1 MRSPV
6 GDGRRVLDRFL
17 NATSWRHDVCPNAGR
32 RCRTGARCLRNRLSF
47 QLMELIEQ
55 DPFDLRDPRLLDVT
69 GRRLKYPNF
78 MATCNIP
85 TSRPPGTKGR

>member
-17 NATSWRHDVCPNAGR
+17 NATSWRHDVCNAGR

-55 DPFDLRDPRLLDVT
+55 DSFDLRDPRLLDVT
-69 GRRLKYPNF
+69 GRCLKYPNF
-78 MATCNIP
+78 LTTCIP
-85 TSRPPGTKGR
+85 SSPSGNKRTMNY